1 MSSGGDGHLPDTA
14 ALAGVVLAA
23 GAGTRLRPLTLLR
36 PKALCPVD
44 NVALVDLAIRNL
56 TGLVSGIAVNV
67 HHLRAPLEEHLR
79 GRVHVSVEEPEAL
92 GTAGAI
98 GALRGWI
105 DGRDVLVHNA
115 DAYLPEGVGRLLA
128 GWDRARPRLLVRE
141 EQGEADFGRW
151 RYLGVSLLPWRQA
164 RECLPVVSGL
174 YQSVWRSA
182 DASGEI
188 EFIPY
193 PGLAIDCGRPRDY
206 LLANLAASGGAS
218 VIGAGAVVAGEVVR
232 SVLWPGATVR
242 RGERL
247 VEVIR
252 APVPEGPDLT
262 VAAGPASV
270 PQPAN

>member
-1 MSSGGDGHLPDTA
+1 M
-14 ALAGVVLAA
+14 VLAA

-36 PKALCPVD
+36 PKALCPVN

-56 TGLVSGIAVNV
+56 AGLVSGVAVNV

-79 GRVHVSVEEPEAL
+79 GRVHLSIEEPEAL

-115 DAYLPEGVGRLLA
+115 DAYLPEGVEPAARRLGSHQA
-128 GWDRARPRLLVRE
+128 TAARP
-141 EQGEADFGRW
+141 GRAGGCRFRPV

-174 YQSVWRSA
+174 YQSVWRRA
-182 DASGEI
+182 AANGEI

-193 PGLAIDCGRPRDY
+193 PGWRSTAAGQRDY

-232 SVLWPGATVR
+232 SVVWPGATVR
-242 RGERL
+242 PGERL

-252 APVPEGPDLT
+252 APVPGGPDLT
-262 VAAGPASV
+262 VAAGPASRAH
-270 PQPAN
+270 QPVRACTG

>member
-1 MSSGGDGHLPDTA
+1 
-14 ALAGVVLAA
+14 VVLAA

-36 PKALCPVD
+36 PKALCPV
-44 NVALVDLAIRNL
+44 NTVPLVELAMRNL

-67 HHLRAPLEEHLR
+67 HHLRAPLEQHLR
-79 GRVHVSVEEPEAL
+79 GRAYVSVEEPEAL
-92 GTAGAI
+92 GSAGAI

-115 DAYLPEGVGRLLA
+115 DAYLPDGVGRLLA

-141 EQGEADFGRW
+141 EPEEADFGRW

-174 YQSVWRSA
+174 YQSVWRGA
-182 DASGEI
+182 EASGDI
-188 EFIPY
+188 EFVPY
-193 PGLAIDCGRPRDY
+193 PGLAVDCGRPRDY
-206 LLANLAASGGAS
+206 LLANMAASDGAS
-218 VIGAGAVVAGEVVR
+218 VIGAGAVVEGEVIR
-232 SVLWPGATVR
+232 SVLWPGATVH

-252 APVPEGPDLT
+252 APVPGGPDLS

-270 PQPAN
+270 SQPAH